1 MKIKRSMLVILLL
14 SFLVSGCGNR
24 GIPVIKQELMEKK
37 LSVLMLSSVNL
48 SDPSKQA
55 IGSALQKWRDVNF
68 IAYDWIN
75 DLGALDDR
83 VLTKLKT
90 SSYDYIYVIGNDL
103 FPSANGVI
111 QQGLNTGKWTLLQSQ
126 LDVNGTASTAVD
138 QAAFLQID
146 AQQIESLK
154 TKWIQDLLA
163 QNVTVEW
170 VTRSDRPIP
179 SELAPSEEADHIV
192 LLDNN
197 EQWFQQ
203 LSFQTRQH
211 FAKWIIFYSPATEAQ
226 LQKAKTIGVS
236 VMDIS
241 NSLSAELNWPQILDD
256 RLLAMTSKSWHK
268 GPINYNSTELTELK
282 MK

>member
-1 MKIKRSMLVILLL
+1 MIIKRFMLVILLL

-24 GIPVIKQELMEKK
+24 GIPVIKQELLDKK

-48 SDPSKQA
+48 SDTAKQSV
-55 IGSALQKWRDVNF
+55 GNALQKWREANF

-75 DLGALDDR
+75 DLSALDDR
-83 VLTKLKT
+83 VLTKLKA

-111 QQGLNTGKWTLLQSQ
+111 GQGLNSGKWTLLQSQ
-126 LDVNGTASTAVD
+126 LDVNGSASTVID

-146 AQQIESLK
+146 SQQIENLK
-154 TKWIQDLLA
+154 NKWIEELLA

-179 SELAPSEEADHIV
+179 SAWAPSEEADHIV

-197 EQWFQQ
+197 DQWFQQ

-226 LQKAKTIGVS
+226 LQKAKTLGTSI
-236 VMDIS
+236 MDVS
-241 NSLSAELNWPQILDD
+241 NSLSAELNWAQILDD
-256 RLLAMTSKSWHK
+256 RLLAMTSNSWQK
-268 GPINYNSTELTELK
+268 GPINYNEKELTELK
-282 MK
+282 VK

>member
-1 MKIKRSMLVILLL
+1 MIIKRTMLMFLLL
-14 SFLVSGCGNR
+14 SFIVAGCGNR
-24 GIPVIKQELMEKK
+24 GIPVIKQELLDKK

-48 SDPSKQA
+48 SPTAKQSV
-55 IGSALQKWRDVNF
+55 GSALQKWRDANF

-75 DLGALDDR
+75 DLSAVDDR
-83 VLTKLKT
+83 VLTKLKA

-111 QQGLNTGKWTLLQSQ
+111 QQGLNPGKWTLLQSQ
-126 LDVNGTASTAVD
+126 LDVNGSATSTID
-138 QAAFLQID
+138 QASFLQID
-146 AQQIESLK
+146 SQQIENLK
-154 TKWIQDLLA
+154 NQWIQNLLA

-179 SELAPSEEADHIV
+179 SSWAPSEEADHIV

-203 LSFQTRQH
+203 LAFQTKQH
-211 FAKWIIFYSPATEAQ
+211 FATWIIFYSPATEEQ
-226 LQKAKTIGVS
+226 LQRAKTLGVS
-236 VMDIS
+236 AMDVS
-241 NSLSAELNWPQILDD
+241 NSLSAELNWPQILDN
-256 RLLAMTSKSWHK
+256 RLLAMTNKSWQK
-268 GPINYNSTELTELK
+268 GPLNYNEKELTELK